1 MPNDQHLNDWFKERK
16 ARFNERRA
24 DELFERICQQDRAAL
39 SAGITLVESSRPEDR
54 FEANKLLQLCL
65 SQNKRA
71 WRIGITGVPGVGK
84 STFIE
89 SFGNYILQY
98 KQSLA
103 VLAIDPSSNVSG
115 GSILGDK
122 TRMET
127 LSNNERVF
135 IRPTAAGTTLGGVA
149 RHTREA
155 IILCEAAGFEVI
167 FIETVGVGQSETIVH
182 SMVDFFLLL
191 MLAGAGDEL
200 QGMKRGIMEMADG
213 MIITKAD
220 GENIQKSNWA
230 RREYANALHLFP
242 PKEND
247 WITHVHTASS
257 LKGEG
262 FEEIWKNI
270 DSFFNRMNHSG
281 WITENRKRQELAILE
296 EMMRSLLQSDFFSN
310 DQWMEKFHAVE
321 ERVKSG
327 NILAYQAAEE
337 LFQEFRAGG
346 R

>member
-1 MPNDQHLNDWFKERK
+1 MPTNQRLDDWFKERK
-16 ARFNERRA
+16 NRLSERNA
-24 DELFERICQQDRAAL
+24 TALFERICQQDHTAL
-39 SAGITLVESSRPEDR
+39 SAAITLIESHRPEDR
-54 FEANKLLQLCL
+54 VEANKLLQLCL
-65 SQNKRA
+65 SLNKRS

-89 SFGNYILQY
+89 SFGNFVLQH
-98 KQSLA
+98 QSKLA

-127 LSNNERVF
+127 LSKNDRVF
-135 IRPTAAGTTLGGVA
+135 IRPTAAGSTLGGVA

-182 SMVDFFLLL
+182 SMVDYFLLL

-220 GENIQKSNWA
+220 GENVQKAQWA

-242 PKEND
+242 PKENE
-247 WITHVHTASS
+247 WIPKVHTASS
-257 LKGEG
+257 LNKEG
-262 FEEIWKNI
+262 FEEIWTNVS
-270 DSFFNRMNHSG
+270 SFFHQMNHSG
-281 WITENRKRQELAILE
+281 WLEENRKRQEVSVLE
-296 EMMRSLLQSDFFSN
+296 EMLRSLLQADFFAN
-310 DQWMEKFHAVE
+310 NHWMELYHQKEAQ
-321 ERVKSG
+321 VKSG
-327 NILAYQAAEE
+327 SILAYQAAEE
-337 LFQEFRAGG
+337 LFREFRAVGL
-346 R
+346 

>member
-24 DELFERICQQDRAAL
+24 DELFERICQQDRTAL
-39 SAGITLVESSRPEDR
+39 SAAITLIESSRPEDR

-65 SQNKRA
+65 GLNKRA

-89 SFGNYILQY
+89 SFGNFILQH
-98 KQSLA
+98 KQNLA

-127 LSNNERVF
+127 LSVNERVF
-135 IRPTAAGTTLGGVA
+135 IRPTAAGTTLGGVS

-220 GENIQKSNWA
+220 GENIQKSQWA

-242 PKEND
+242 AKEND
-247 WITHVHTASS
+247 WITQVYTASS
-257 LKGEG
+257 VTKEG
-262 FEEIWKNI
+262 FEDIWKNI
-270 DSFFNRMNHSG
+270 ETFFTKMNHSG
-281 WITENRKRQELAILE
+281 WVTENRKRQEVEVLE
-296 EMMRSLLQSDFFSN
+296 EVMRFLLQTDFFTN
-310 DQWMEKFHAVE
+310 KNWLAKYHEMEVK
-321 ERVKSG
+321 VKSG
-327 NILAYQAAEE
+327 EMLAYQAAEE
-337 LFQEFRAGG
+337 LFQGFRAMG

>member
-1 MPNDQHLNDWFKERK
+1 MPNDQGLNDWFKERK
-16 ARFNERRA
+16 VRFSERRA
-24 DELFERICQQDRAAL
+24 DKLFQRICQQDRTAL

-54 FEANKLLQLCL
+54 IEANKLLQLCL
-65 SQNKRA
+65 SQNKKA

-89 SFGNYILQY
+89 SFGNFILQH
-98 KQSLA
+98 KQNLA

-127 LSNNERVF
+127 LSVNERVF
-135 IRPTAAGTTLGGVA
+135 IRPTAAGRTLGGVA

-220 GENIQKSNWA
+220 GENIQKSQWA

-242 PKEND
+242 AKENE
-247 WITHVHTASS
+247 WITQVHTASS
-257 LKGEG
+257 MTKDG
-262 FEEIWKNI
+262 FQDIWKNI
-270 DSFFNRMNHSG
+270 ESFFTKMNHSG
-281 WITENRKRQELAILE
+281 WLTKNRKHQEVEVLE
-296 EMMRSLLQSDFFSN
+296 VVMRSLLQSDFFAN
-310 DQWMEKFHAVE
+310 EHWLAKYHEMESK
-321 ERVKSG
+321 VKSG
-327 NILAYQAAEE
+327 EMLAYQAAEE
-337 LFQEFRAGG
+337 LFQGFRSGI
-346 R
+346 